1 MANPSLEVEGGLG
14 AVVCGVDEV
23 GRGCLAGPVV
33 AAAVVVPPACAAL
46 LAGVRDSKAL
56 SHERRVALDAV
67 IRAHCQ
73 VGLGEA
79 SVEEVDRLDVLR
91 ATFLAMTRAVGAL
104 PSRPDHALIDG
115 NRVPPR
121 LGVPATALVRGDA
134 RSLSV
139 AAASIVAKV
148 ARDAAMA
155 RLDAGTPG
163 YGWADNAGYGTAA
176 HLEALG
182 RLGVSPHHRRTF
194 GGVRELLSPQGAFA
208 F

>member
-1 MANPSLEVEGGLG
+1 MSPSLEVESGLG

-33 AAAVVVPPACAAL
+33 AAAVVVPPELAGL

-56 SHERRVALDAV
+56 PHGRRVALDAV
-67 IRAHCQ
+67 IRTHCQ
-73 VGLGEA
+73 VGLGQA

-91 ATFLAMTRAVGAL
+91 ATFLAMSRAVHAL
-104 PSRPDHALIDG
+104 PVRPDHALIDG

-121 LGVPATALVRGDA
+121 LGLPATALVRGDA

-139 AAASIVAKV
+139 AAASVVAKV
-148 ARDAAMA
+148 SRDAAMA
-155 RLDAGTPG
+155 ALDVKVPG

-176 HLEALG
+176 HLEALA
-182 RLGVSPHHRRTF
+182 RLGVTPHHRRTF
-194 GGVRELLSPQGAFA
+194 GGVRELLAPQAAFA